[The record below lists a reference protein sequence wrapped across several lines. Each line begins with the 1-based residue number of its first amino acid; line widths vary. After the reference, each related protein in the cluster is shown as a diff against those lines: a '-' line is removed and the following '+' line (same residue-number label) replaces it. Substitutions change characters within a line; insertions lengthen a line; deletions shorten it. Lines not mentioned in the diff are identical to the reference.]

1 MKDGTGKILQFL
13 MRLLITAVLLWLV
26 LGRIDFQQVGQAIKN
41 ARWQFLIATWAL
53 AVLSLWVRAIRMHFI
68 LKRQDCNVRSIKVFG
83 ASAVTTLYS
92 MMIPGLLSTGV
103 KWYILRQHTG
113 KGSNVLSS
121 MAYNQATEIV
131 VKLLLGLVAVI
142 VTNPGGQ
149 PQLPIIC
156 TIVTAGII
164 IGCVLLLNKWTG
176 VKINELIVYALRP
189 FPKMI
194 QTRTGKILE
203 QIKIFQTTGWGF
215 HLEMAAISLLASLI
229 SVVIYICAAKAAG
242 ISVPA
247 ATLVW
252 QSSAVYILGRL
263 PISVANLGVRE
274 FTLIKFLALYDVE
287 APAVLLMSMI
297 IFSNII
303 LVAFIGAIY
312 QLLWAMSAKKSAQ
325 PASEPLQSAK
335 SS

>member
-1 MKDGTGKILQFL
+1 

-53 AVLSLWVRAIRMHFI
+53 TVLSLWVRALRMHFI
-68 LKRQDCNVRSIKVFG
+68 LKRQDCNVGSIKVFG
-83 ASAVTTLYS
+83 ASAVTMLYS
-92 MMIPGLLSTGV
+92 LMIPGLLSTGV

-131 VKLLLGLVAVI
+131 VRVLLGLVAVI

-149 PQLPIIC
+149 PQLPVIC

-164 IGCVLLLNKWTG
+164 IGCVLLLSRRTG
-176 VKINELIVYALRP
+176 VKVNELMGYALRP
-189 FPKMI
+189 FPKVI
-194 QTRTGKILE
+194 RSPAERILE

-215 HLEMAAISLLASLI
+215 HLQMAGISLLASLL
-229 SVVIYICAAKAAG
+229 SVVIYIFAAKAAG

-247 ATLVW
+247 AALVW

-274 FTLIKFLALYDVE
+274 FTLIEFLALYGVE

-303 LVAFIGAIY
+303 LMAFIGAIY
-312 QLLWAMSAKKSAQ
+312 QQFWAISAKKSAQ
-325 PASEPLQSAK
+325 PTG
-335 SS
+335 